1 MLKKTEF
8 FENDQDISNKMGNRY
23 ATSLKEYLKNK
34 KSVIGYKFM
43 IGNLIGYNQYNKQF
57 GDGTKATPDGRYD
70 GDIMNFGIGQSEE
83 KDRERISALLNSV
96 AKLNS
101 HSILSG
107 STVTNVL
114 IDEQIIKNENNFEKT
129 VKFFETFLKN
139 GEA

>member
-1 MLKKTEF
+1 
-8 FENDQDISNKMGNRY
+8 
-23 ATSLKEYLKNK
+23 
-34 KSVIGYKFM
+34 
-43 IGNLIGYNQYNKQF
+43 
-57 GDGTKATPDGRYD
+57 
-70 GDIMNFGIGQSEE
+70 MNFGIGQSEE